1 MVDDIF
7 AEKYRPLTL
16 DNVVGQENAIELL
29 KEYVKKKDI
38 PHMMFA
44 GPAGVGKTTVAQAL
58 ARDLYGS
65 KWGQYFYEMNA
76 SDERKLKDVR
86 EKIKPYARTSSVDE
100 DFRIIFLDEVD
111 AMDKLGQTALRRIF
125 EKYSKRCRFILSC
138 NYPHK
143 IIEPIKDRCIL
154 FRFTALSPDEM
165 IPMLKMVAEKESIDI
180 NSSALQSLCKLSKGS
195 MRRALGTFE
204 KLQKGGIT
212 NIDEEVMEKYF
223 CYIKDDDLK
232 RVVKSVASGNINA
245 TSEYVEDLLL
255 NKAYAP
261 GEIIEAFE
269 RLLRESKTLKPE
281 DAVEAYEHLGEVD
294 FRISVGA
301 DAEIQ
306 LKVFFVSLYKQYAK
320 YVGGENGGKD

>member
-1 MVDDIF
+1 MVEDVF
-7 AEKYRPLTL
+7 AEKYRPMTL
-16 DNVVGQENAIELL
+16 DGVVGQEQSVELL
-29 KEYVKKKDI
+29 REYVKNKDI

-86 EKIKPYARTSSVDE
+86 EKIKPYAQASTVDE

-111 AMDKLGQTALRRIF
+111 AMDWQAQPALRRII
-125 EKYSKRCRFILSC
+125 EKYSNKCRFILSC

-154 FRFTALSPDEM
+154 FRFTALSKEQM
-165 IPMLKMVAEKESIDI
+165 IPMLKNVAEKESIDI
-180 NSSALQSLCKLSKGS
+180 TDSALEYLCKLTKGS
-195 MRRALGTFE
+195 MRRALGTLE
-204 KLQKGGIT
+204 KLHKGGVT

-232 RVVKSVASGNINA
+232 KVVKAVASGDINA

-269 RLLRESKTLKPE
+269 RLLRESKVLEPA
-281 DAVEAYEHLGEVD
+281 DAVQAYENLGEAD

-306 LKVFFVSLYKQYAK
+306 LKVFFVSLYKQYSK
-320 YVGGENGGKD
+320 KLGGEYGGKD